1 MDDDDNNEQ
10 KQKNDYVAVGCVK
23 GPILIY
29 DLNAEALQQ
38 AEKEKKTI
46 EPLYTLSRHSKD
58 VNALCYASKSNQL
71 VSGSDDNTC
80 KVWSSA
86 ASV

>member
-46 EPLYTLSRHSKD
+46 QPLHTLSGHSHG
-58 VNALCYASKSNQL
+58 VFSLCYSSQSNQL
-71 VSGSDDNTC
+71 VSGSYDITC
-80 KVWSSA
+80 KVWSA
-86 ASV
+86 ADSV